1 MISDWCAKIYEH
13 YWYNHYYKYGWLKV
27 VGAGSRLNLHS
38 YLNDQTSSVRVR
50 PGCTLKL
57 FKNFNYGWLLGSLTY
72 DVSALTAYND
82 QVSSLTCTCTGTSM
96 YSRPGLVSLKKG
108 DLVWSTQLWGYQ
120 FKVEFDVRVTK
131 SHLPD
136 LWHNIFHI
144 TIG

>member
-1 MISDWCAKIYEH
+1 M
-13 YWYNHYYKYGWLKV
+13 
-27 VGAGSRLNLHS
+27 VGETSQVNLIGNE
-38 YLNDQTSSVRVR
+38 NDQTSSVRVR

-57 FKNFNYGWLLGSLTY
+57 FKHINYDWLLGSLTY

-96 YSRPGLVSLKKG
+96 YTRPGLVSLKKG